1 MCGYCGFRNLRTCR
15 SNCMLFHLSK
25 LKSFSKGPLG
35 LRFIIFFILK
45 HVFVFLLVTSG
56 IKLSFA
62 DYNLQSIV
70 TEINHAIGAQGIVS
84 AECKQVVT
92 QYGDSIWDLLVTGV
106 GCFYVLYLKLFLF
119 LLSLYPV
126 LLLNILFCHDLQVL
140 PDKVCS
146 QLSLCLYDGAQY
158 VRSGVTSP

>member
-1 MCGYCGFRNLRTCR
+1 MSL
-15 SNCMLFHLSK
+15 
-25 LKSFSKGPLG
+25 
-35 LRFIIFFILK
+35 
-45 HVFVFLLVTSG
+45 FLLVTSG

-119 LLSLYPV
+119 LLSFIPS
-126 LLLNILFCHDLQVL
+126 FTSQHSVL
-140 PDKVCS
+140 P
-146 QLSLCLYDGAQY
+146 
-158 VRSGVTSP
+158 